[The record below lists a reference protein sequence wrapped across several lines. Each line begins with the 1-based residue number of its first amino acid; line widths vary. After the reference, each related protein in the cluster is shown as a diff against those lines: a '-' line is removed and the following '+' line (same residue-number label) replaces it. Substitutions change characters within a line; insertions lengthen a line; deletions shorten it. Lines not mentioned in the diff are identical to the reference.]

1 MSTETVSL
9 KKAKATAQGANG
21 QAKKA
26 KNAKKSKT
34 DAKNREAI
42 KGSIRKEKDLMY
54 KYIDKEG
61 NHVADEDKK
70 AYRAAARAA
79 RQPGGAGRRPDPGP
93 EPLGPR
99 RGGDCRHA
107 IAPGGGPRR
116 RSGRG

>member
-26 KNAKKSKT
+26 KKAKKSKT

-70 AYRAAARAA
+70 AYRAAARKRFDSYAKKLKKEKDPEA
-79 RQPGGAGRRPDPGP
+79 RAKLLKKANAFIHKTYNVGIKP
-93 EPLGPR
+93 EFV
-99 RGGDCRHA
+99 
-107 IAPGGGPRR
+107 
-116 RSGRG
+116 